1 MGTLLLNG
9 TFLFLLSWAGQNN
22 VAEYTSAD
30 SVVTVQVEPKQENKP
45 IIILEA
51 FQILDSDGGSA
62 DAVLSMDKEGKCYVG
77 KEFIGTITAAGEL
90 KSDTGELLV
99 HLKGNELLSNDGK
112 VVLVIKE
119 DGTISNGSGKDIT
132 WGQDGILKNMEL
144 SLKIVP
150 VNSKAKKAASLLV
163 YSFFGS
169 SETEVQK

>member
-1 MGTLLLNG
+1 MGTLLLSG
-9 TFLFLLSWAGQNN
+9 TFLYLLSWTGQNN
-22 VAEYTSAD
+22 LAKYPYAD
-30 SVVTVQVEPKQENKP
+30 SVVTVQVEQKQENKP
-45 IIILEA
+45 VMILEA

-62 DAVLSMDKEGKCYVG
+62 EAVLSMDKDGKCYVG

-99 HLKGNELLSNDGK
+99 HLKGNELLSSDGK
-112 VVLVIKE
+112 VSLVIKE

-132 WGQDGILKNMEL
+132 WGPDGILKNMEL

-150 VNSKAKKAASLLV
+150 VDSKAKRAASLLV

-169 SETEVQK
+169 TETEVQK

>member
-22 VAEYTSAD
+22 VAKYTSAD

-45 IIILEA
+45 VIILEA
-51 FQILDSDGGSA
+51 FQILDSDGGSTE
-62 DAVLSMDKEGKCYVG
+62 AVLSMDKEGKCYVG

-90 KSDTGELLV
+90 KSDTGKLLV

-112 VVLVIKE
+112 VLLVIKE

-132 WGQDGILKNMEL
+132 WGPDGVLKNMEL

-150 VNSKAKKAASLLV
+150 VDTKAKRAASLLL

-169 SETEVQK
+169 AETEVQK